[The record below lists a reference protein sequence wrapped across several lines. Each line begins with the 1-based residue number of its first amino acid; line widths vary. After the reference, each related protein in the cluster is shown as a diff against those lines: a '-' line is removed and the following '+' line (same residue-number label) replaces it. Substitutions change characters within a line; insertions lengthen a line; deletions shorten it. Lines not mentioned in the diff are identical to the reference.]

1 MTDIQNLE
9 TYDPFEDVEQDPE
22 KKKTKTSVFQPIH
35 LRVKTRRGKKK
46 ITTIENLSSEFDL
59 KMMLKA
65 MRKKFCCNGSIV
77 NDERLGE
84 VIQLSGDQREPV
96 AEFLVEEEITTKRG
110 IKIHGN

>member
-1 MTDIQNLE
+1 MTEIKNLE
-9 TYDPFEDVEQDPE
+9 TYDPFEDVEE
-22 KKKTKTSVFQPIH
+22 ETKTKTSVFKPIH

-59 KMMLKA
+59 KMLIKV
-65 MRKKFCCNGSIV
+65 MRKKFCCSGSIV

-84 VIQLSGDQREPV
+84 VIQLSGDQREAV
-96 AEFLVEEEITTKRG
+96 AEFLIEEEITTKKG